1 MTFGTYKYEAVFS
14 RFIVGSSTLSNISW
28 TLSIRLNKVNVTCC
42 IVFYRFDVVQ
52 RCQETFIFNGKH
64 MNATKLS
71 NRYRNI
77 RNIVN
82 LQFIQTRLMTHN
94 SIVNVKFSV
103 ILLYTSYDASIIMFL
118 FLVHPF
124 HEMIRSKA
132 GDE

>member
-1 MTFGTYKYEAVFS
+1 MTFGTYKYDAVSS

-28 TLSIRLNKVNVTCC
+28 TLSIKLNNVNVTCC
-42 IVFYRFDVVQ
+42 IVFHRFDVVQ
-52 RCQETFIFNGKH
+52 RCQETFILNGKH

-82 LQFIQTRLMTHN
+82 LQFIQTRF
-94 SIVNVKFSV
+94 IVNVKFSV

-124 HEMIRSKA
+124 HELIRSKA
-132 GDE
+132 GDK